1 MCVCVCVWEREW
13 VSWNSCL
20 VFLLTSCSASLRPF
34 SCCQCRRKSSCSSTE
49 EPAQR
54 ASQASSSK
62 AHPVEPLNAFQE
74 DGEEESSMVV
84 VVVVVF
90 CFLVFCLSMFFLWVF
105 WKLSVRVLFA
115 LWLKSSATLRTV
127 PEVWTVFAGKS
138 LLAWTRTRTCLSV
151 SSLS

>member
-1 MCVCVCVWEREW
+1 
-13 VSWNSCL
+13 
-20 VFLLTSCSASLRPF
+20 
-34 SCCQCRRKSSCSSTE
+34 
-49 EPAQR
+49 
-54 ASQASSSK
+54 
-62 AHPVEPLNAFQE
+62 
-74 DGEEESSMVV
+74 
-84 VVVVVF
+84 
-90 CFLVFCLSMFFLWVF
+90 MFFLWVF